1 LLRRPQAAFFELPLH
16 GQGLVAMLGAA
27 ILWSTGGL
35 FIKAVSLDAFGVT
48 MWRSLLAGIA
58 IAIVMRVPP
67 FAPWHEGWITW
78 AAAIAYAV
86 MLLLFV
92 SATKLTTAANAIFLQ
107 YTAPLYVLV
116 LSAVFLRERA
126 TRLDIVTVVVALG
139 GMALFFVGE
148 LEPSDLGGNI
158 CAITSGIAFAAF
170 LVLLRLPGCSAEAR
184 PRAMVL
190 GNALLV
196 VVTLVVNVVRTESGA
211 FTPGPPDILGLLWLG
226 IVQIGLAYVLFTFG
240 IAHIQALEATLIGMM
255 EPVLNPVWVF
265 IFLGERPGSW
275 AILGAVVIIAAVA
288 WRTLVTERR
297 REDVLG
303 VEYGEAAVVEV

>member
-1 LLRRPQAAFFELPLH
+1 
-16 GQGLVAMLGAA
+16 MLGAA
-27 ILWSTGGL
+27 VLWSTGGL

-48 MWRSLLAGIA
+48 MWRSVLAGTA
-58 IAIVMRVPP
+58 IAIIMGVRP
-67 FAPWHEGWITW
+67 FAPWREGWITW
-78 AAAIAYAV
+78 AAAVAYAV

-116 LSAVFLRERA
+116 LSAVFLKERA
-126 TRLDIVTVVVALG
+126 TRLDVVTVAVALG

-148 LEPSDLGGNI
+148 LEPSDLGGNV
-158 CAITSGIAFAAF
+158 CAITSGIAFAIF
-170 LVLLRLPGCSAEAR
+170 LVLLRLPGCSAGAR

-196 VVTLVVNVVRTESGA
+196 VVTFVVNVVRTESGA
-211 FTPGPPDILGLLWLG
+211 FTPGPADILGLLWLG

-265 IFLGERPGSW
+265 IFLGERPGPW
-275 AILGAVVIIAAVA
+275 AILGGAVIIAAVT
-288 WRTLVTERR
+288 WRTVLTERR